1 MRPTMTGTR
10 PLRLLLAAAVLV
22 TLVAGSAGA
31 ATITIVNLDGAGE
44 GFNDPTPAAP
54 VGGNPGTTIGA
65 QRLYVFN
72 YAAGIW
78 GGLLPSPVEIKVNA
92 RFDPQTCDASGAVL
106 GSTSA
111 GSSHRNFAGAPFPN
125 TWYQQ
130 ALANRLAGFD
140 LNPAVNDM
148 NITFNSN
155 LNGVPPCAFRWY
167 YGVDG
172 NEGADIELLPVV
184 LHEIGHG
191 LGFATITLAGVQM
204 GTPPGPHVYDRQL
217 YDLTQDQHWHEMATD
232 AQRGASAQNCQML
245 VWDGLCVTLAAP
257 ERLGPKPLLRVGSP
271 ALVAGDY
278 EVGLPQFGPGLGN
291 PGVTGPVVLADD
303 GSLPPNSPSNGCE
316 PFVNAAAIA
325 GKIAFVDRGTCPFVI
340 KVKNAQNAGAI
351 GVIVAD
357 STAGCP
363 PLGLSGVDP
372 TITIPSVRI
381 TVDDGAAIKSQ
392 LGSGVVATLLSDPA
406 LDAGSREG
414 KVLVYTPI
422 PFAPGSSVSHFDT
435 SAEPSLLMEPAI
447 TSSLSSDV
455 DLTLQQFQD
464 IGWFG
469 SPAPCGATA
478 TLLSFFEA
486 EGRDDGILLRWEFTD
501 PADGGS
507 ITLERAEAAGGSWG
521 AIDVATSAE
530 GSTTT
535 ALDAQAEPGTDYLYR
550 LGMVDR
556 SGAIT
561 YVGQTSARR
570 LALATGM
577 GIALAAP
584 RPNPTVLGAT
594 LSFRLERTEF
604 VRLAITDV
612 AGRRLRLL
620 HEGTLPSGEHTLTW
634 DGRTDGREQAAAGVY
649 LVTLGTAGE
658 SRTQRIVVT
667 R

>member
-1 MRPTMTGTR
+1 MRPSTNAPR
-10 PLRLLLAAAVLV
+10 PFHLLIAAGALVALLA
-22 TLVAGSAGA
+22 GHAGA
-31 ATITIVNLDGAGE
+31 ATITIVNLDAAGE

-65 QRLYVFN
+65 QRLFVFN
-72 YAAGIW
+72 HAANLW
-78 GGLLPSPVEIKVNA
+78 GTLLPSPVEIKVNA

-106 GSTSA
+106 GSASA
-111 GSSHRNFAGAPFPN
+111 GSSHRNFVGAPFPD

-130 ALANRLAGFD
+130 SLANRLAGMD

-184 LHEIGHG
+184 LHELGHG

-204 GTPPGPHVYDRQL
+204 GTPPGPHVYDRHL

-232 AQRGASAQNCQML
+232 AQRAASAQNCQML

-257 ERLGPKPLLRVGSP
+257 DRLGPKPLLRVASP

-278 EVGLPQFGPGLGN
+278 EVGLPQFGPGLGS
-291 PGVTGPVVLADD
+291 PGVTGDVVLAND

-325 GKIAFVDRGTCPFVI
+325 GRIAFVDRGTCPFVV
-340 KVKNAQNAGAI
+340 KVKNAQDAGAI

-363 PLGLSGVDP
+363 PLGMSGVDA

-392 LGSGVVATLLSDPA
+392 LGSGVVATLLADPA

-469 SPAPCGATA
+469 TPAPCGATA

-486 EGRDDGILLRWEFTD
+486 EGRDDGILLRWQFTE
-501 PADGGS
+501 PADAGS
-507 ITLERAEAAGGSWG
+507 VTLERAEAAVGSWS
-521 AIDVATSAE
+521 AVDAATTVE
-530 GSTTT
+530 GSTTA
-535 ALDAQAEPGTDYLYR
+535 ALDTRAMPGTDYLYR

-556 SGAIT
+556 SGVTT
-561 YVGQTSARR
+561 YVGQTSGRR
-570 LALATGM
+570 ISLSAGVALGS
-577 GIALAAP
+577 P
-584 RPNPTVLGAT
+584 RPNPTARGASVT
-594 LSFRLERTEF
+594 FRLDHGEH

-620 HEGTLPSGEHTLTW
+620 HEGTLPSGEHTRTW
-634 DGRTDGREQAAAGVY
+634 DGMTDGLGRAAPGVY
-649 LVTLGTAGE
+649 LITLGTSSGTK
-658 SRTQRIVVT
+658 TQRVVVT